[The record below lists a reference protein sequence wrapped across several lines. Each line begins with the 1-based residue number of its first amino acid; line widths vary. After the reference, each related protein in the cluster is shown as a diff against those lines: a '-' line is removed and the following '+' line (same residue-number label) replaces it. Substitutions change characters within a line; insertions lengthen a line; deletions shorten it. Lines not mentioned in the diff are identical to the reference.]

1 MREKGIND
9 VQIANWLNNN
19 GHPAPRGNK
28 FENNHVH
35 SIAKKRK
42 RRLEILDREPSIS
55 IPNINLRYKKNGQ
68 KKYGYYLNIHNQ
80 SYKNDMKTIY
90 FITNY
95 LIQLSC
101 MLLGW
106 NTVNEFYLKP
116 VKVKSKN
123 RPHR

>member
-1 MREKGIND
+1 MVKNVVGIYD
-9 VQIANWLNNN
+9 
-19 GHPAPRGNK
+19 
-28 FENNHVH
+28 
-35 SIAKKRK
+35 
-42 RRLEILDREPSIS
+42 
-55 IPNINLRYKKNGQ
+55 INSGD
-68 KKYGYYLNIHNQ
+68 YLNIHNR
-80 SYKNDMKTIY
+80 SYINAMKTFY

-95 LIQLSC
+95 FIQLSC